1 MKTSKELFAVNALTL
16 AVQGALVAM
25 LAVPLVAFA
34 ADDDVATSTQPTN
47 SVEIGVGN
55 VSQKS
60 ASFGEYN
67 GLNKSGANLIG
78 NFSVR
83 GGDAYKAYEGG
94 SGINRWE
101 VKGTDLGTT
110 SRELSGTV
118 SNQGQWNLGIGYDEL
133 RHRFTDSYQT
143 PFQGSMGGNSFV
155 LPATFGVID
164 ADHRGPA
171 DTGTQALTAIQRS
184 SFHTEDVYTGR
195 KNTSFNAGYHFNRQW
210 SAQFDYN
217 RLDQS
222 GAKLIGAAFQDGT
235 AGGAGE
241 HSATLMNPTNYKT
254 DTYDLGLNWAGDKG
268 HLHASYFASIFKDG
282 NSSLS
287 WSDPFVN
294 NGLGNGL
301 APAGGAF
308 PVNTFATAPDNHFH
322 QLNLSG
328 GYAFSPSTKLAG
340 GLSYGRNTQNSSFI
354 NDPLMLDPLPR
365 SSLGGLVVTRHA
377 DLKLTN
383 QTTKDLVLSAGMKY
397 NERDNRTPSET
408 YASSLGFLSVAG
420 DTWGAVVN
428 APVSNRKTQLELA
441 GNYRFDK
448 RQSARLAYEY
458 EDVQRWCNNALAN
471 SAQSSDP
478 GAPPGYYT
486 GSGCVQVRESKEN
499 KLAASYK
506 LKASENYTL
515 NAGYTY
521 ARRRA
526 DINSSYYNPMQ
537 TSAEG
542 FQNVG
547 FVPHFDGSRKEHLV
561 KAGINWRASDRLNVG
576 LNGRYVGDD
585 YDAALGVQ
593 KAHTWSA
600 NLDAAYRY
608 SQDGT
613 VSAYLSVQ
621 RRQRDILSGSE
632 RLPQAVQTNLWRNRL
647 NDDTDSVG
655 INTKR
660 TGLMAGKLSLAGDLS
675 YSLGTTGYST
685 QLQYPDVLCSTYGI
699 TCGNLPDVKNKML
712 RLKITGI
719 YQIDKAS
726 KVALGYLFQKRE
738 NNDYF
743 YSAYQ
748 TGSTDV
754 TVLPTNQQAPKYSVN
769 VITATYIYTF
779 K

>member
-1 MKTSKELFAVNALTL
+1 MKTSKELFAVNTPAL
-16 AVQGALVAM
+16 AVQGAFVAM
-25 LAVPLVAFA
+25 LAVPLVAHA
-34 ADDDVATSTQPTN
+34 ADDDVATLTQPTN

-60 ASFGEYN
+60 AKFGEYN
-67 GLNKSGANLIG
+67 GLNKSAANLIG

-83 GGDAYKAYEGG
+83 GGDAYKAYERGN
-94 SGINRWE
+94 GINRWE

-143 PFQGSMGGNSFV
+143 PFQGAMGGNNFV
-155 LPATFGVID
+155 LPAAFGVID

-171 DTGTQALTAIQRS
+171 GTGAQALTAIQRA

-210 SAQFDYN
+210 SVQFDYN

-222 GAKLIGAAFQDGT
+222 GAKLIGAAFSPDAFGV
-235 AGGAGE
+235 GAGE
-241 HSATLMNPTNYKT
+241 NATTLMNPTNYKT
-254 DTYDLGLNWAGDKG
+254 DTYDLALNWAGDKG
-268 HLHASYFASIFKDG
+268 HLHASHFTSIFKDG

-287 WSDPFVN
+287 WSNPFVN
-294 NGLGNGL
+294 DGLGNGL
-301 APAGGAF
+301 APAGGVF
-308 PVNTFATAPDNHFH
+308 PVNTFATAPSNNFH

-354 NDPLMLDPLPR
+354 NDPLLAAALPQA
-365 SSLGGLVVTRHA
+365 SLSGLVVNTHA

-383 QTTKDLVLSAGMKY
+383 QTTKDLVLSAGFKY
-397 NERDNRTPSET
+397 NERDNRTPSNT
-408 YASSLGFLSVAG
+408 YAAFTSVAG
-420 DTWGAVVN
+420 DPWGAVVN
-428 APVSNRKTQLELA
+428 TPLSNRKTQLELA

-478 GAPPGYYT
+478 GAPAGYYT
-486 GSGCVQVRESKEN
+486 NSGCVQVRENKEN
-499 KLAASYK
+499 KLSASYR
-506 LKASENYTL
+506 LKASDDYTL
-515 NAGYTY
+515 NAGYAY

-526 DINSSYYNPMQ
+526 AINSSYYNPMQ

-542 FQNVG
+542 FPNLG
-547 FVPHFDGSRKEHLV
+547 FVPHFDGSRKEQLV
-561 KAGINWRASDRLNVG
+561 KAGINWRASDKLNLG

-585 YDAALGVQ
+585 YDATLGVQ
-593 KAHTWSA
+593 KSHTWGV
-600 NLDAAYRY
+600 NLDTAYSY

-621 RRQRDILSGSE
+621 RRQREILSGADQ
-632 RLPQAVQTNLWRNRL
+632 LPQAAQTNLWRNRQA
-647 NDDTDSVG
+647 DDTDTVG
-655 INTKR
+655 LAARHK
-660 TGLMAGKLSLAGDLS
+660 GLMAGKLSLGGDLS
-675 YSLGTTGYST
+675 YSLGTTRYST
-685 QLQYPDVLCSTYGI
+685 QVQYASVLCTTYGI
-699 TCGNLPDVKNKML
+699 TCGDLPDVKNKML
-712 RLKITGI
+712 RVKITGV
-719 YQIDKAS
+719 YQINNAS

-738 NNDYF
+738 NNDYY

-754 TVLPTNQQAPKYSVN
+754 TVLPTNQQAPNYSVN

-779 K
+779 R